1 LHFFRCQA
9 QLGIIQYACVPDPA
23 GTNITLTL
31 VFKVSLV
38 SGAKQIGCAA
48 NQELQI
54 TSAEVGSGR
63 AIKVMRIPHMI
74 LSPGKMFGYAPIAV
88 KCSHNFAVTG
98 DTSRVAGM
106 GGCKRLA
113 HILQLLAQLLG
124 WLRSRQ
130 RENRVL

>member
-1 LHFFRCQA
+1 VLALFRCQA
-9 QLGIIQYACVPDPA
+9 QLGIIQYACIPDPA

-63 AIKVMRIPHMI
+63 AIKVMS
-74 LSPGKMFGYAPIAV
+74 LSYDHLERCLYTHQSPSSAAT
-88 KCSHNFAVTG
+88 A
-98 DTSRVAGM
+98 
-106 GGCKRLA
+106 
-113 HILQLLAQLLG
+113 LQ
-124 WLRSRQ
+124 
-130 RENRVL
+130 